1 MKILVTGGLGYIG
14 SHTAVKLSKHFEV
27 LIVDNLINSN
37 ISVIDSIN
45 KISFSKV
52 YFEKGDLT
60 DLSVVKRLFKKN
72 QDIKGII
79 HFAALKSVKESIED
93 PTRYYHN
100 NIVSLFN
107 LLSEIKS
114 NKMDI
119 NFIFSSSATVYG
131 EPENLPI
138 TETEIIKK
146 ATSPYGNTKQICEEI
161 LTNFSKSN
169 NYFSCISLRYFNPIG
184 SHSSSEIGE
193 LPLGVPQNL
202 IPYITQSV
210 AGIREQLTV
219 FGDDYPTKDGTCIRD
234 YIHVEDLA
242 NSHVIALNYLIKN
255 KSIKND
261 FFNIGTGKGTSVFE
275 VLKSFEKVTGKKVK
289 FKIGPRR
296 NGDTIKVY
304 ADNKKAE
311 KVLGWKSKFSLEDA
325 LLSAWNW
332 EKKVRDI
339 N

>member
-60 DLSVVKRLFKKN
+60 DLSIVKRLFKKN

-79 HFAALKSVKESIED
+79 HFAALKSVKESIKD
-93 PTRYYHN
+93 PTSYYHN

-114 NKMDI
+114 NKMDV

-138 TETEIIKK
+138 TETETIKK

-169 NYFSCISLRYFNPIG
+169 NYFNCISLRYFNPIG

-193 LPLGVPQNL
+193 LPVGVPQNL

-219 FGDDYPTKDGTCIRD
+219 FGDDYPTNDGTCIRD

-275 VLKSFEKVTGKKVK
+275 VIKSFEKVTGKKVN

-304 ADNKKAE
+304 ADNKKAQ

>member
-1 MKILVTGGLGYIG
+1 
-14 SHTAVKLSKHFEV
+14 
-27 LIVDNLINSN
+27 
-37 ISVIDSIN
+37 
-45 KISFSKV
+45 
-52 YFEKGDLT
+52 
-60 DLSVVKRLFKKN
+60 
-72 QDIKGII
+72 
-79 HFAALKSVKESIED
+79 
-93 PTRYYHN
+93 
-100 NIVSLFN
+100 
-107 LLSEIKS
+107 
-114 NKMDI
+114 MDV

-138 TETEIIKK
+138 TETETIKR

-169 NYFSCISLRYFNPIG
+169 NYFNCISLRYFNPIG

-193 LPLGVPQNL
+193 LPVGVPQNL

-219 FGDDYPTKDGTCIRD
+219 FGDDYPTNDGTCIRD

-325 LLSAWNW
+325 LLSAWN
-332 EKKVRDI
+332 
-339 N
+339 